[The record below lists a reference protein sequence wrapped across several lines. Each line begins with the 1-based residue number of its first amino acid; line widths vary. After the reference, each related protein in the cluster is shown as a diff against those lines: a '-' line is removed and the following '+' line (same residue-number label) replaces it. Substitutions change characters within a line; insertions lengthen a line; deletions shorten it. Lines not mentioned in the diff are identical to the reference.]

1 MKLFC
6 ILFFL
11 FGCSENKNINNED
24 ILATVGNRTITV
36 SDFIKRS
43 EYNIRPQYC
52 RGKSELD
59 RNIILNSLIAE
70 KLISID
76 NGGKN
81 NKNLEIIGRKEQKMR
96 ELQYNTEVVNNINIE
111 HLSENIYRNASRKF
125 IISYY
130 SFPTQDFAE
139 SIKIDIDDGNLLFV
153 EVGPQILQQVEIP
166 SRELVYN
173 AQVNSSL
180 YKNFFSTNIEINKIY
195 GPFNIDGVYIIF
207 RVDNWINN
215 IELSKINRENFI
227 EDIKNISLAFEAD
240 IKYRKFI
247 NNLLRGKKIIFSADM
262 LNKIKEIL
270 SQSLD
275 SDSNKKLEMIKL
287 YKITDDDNI
296 NNDILFSLNDS
307 SWSISDFN
315 NLLKKDPINFRTN
328 RENQI
333 SLKEIKNI
341 VIEKIENH
349 FLTVNA
355 YQNDLD
361 NDQIIIR
368 EKNLWADYYSSVEV
382 INDILNKSSVKLLKS
397 NQIQIMDELL
407 NPLFLKL
414 KDKYHDQI
422 HINYNLLYKI
432 KLSDINMRAQ
442 YKEQAYKQ
450 IIPLFP
456 VTTNI
461 NVLN

>member
-1 MKLFC
+1 M
-6 ILFFL
+6 
-11 FGCSENKNINNED
+11 
-24 ILATVGNRTITV
+24 TIW
-36 SDFIKRS
+36 
-43 EYNIRPQYC
+43 
-52 RGKSELD
+52 L
-59 RNIILNSLIAE
+59 
-70 KLISID
+70 
-76 NGGKN
+76 
-81 NKNLEIIGRKEQKMR
+81 
-96 ELQYNTEVVNNINIE
+96 
-111 HLSENIYRNASRKF
+111 
-125 IISYY
+125 YY
-130 SFPTQDFAE
+130 
-139 SIKIDIDDGNLLFV
+139 
-153 EVGPQILQQVEIP
+153 
-166 SRELVYN
+166 
-173 AQVNSSL
+173 
-180 YKNFFSTNIEINKIY
+180 
-195 GPFNIDGVYIIF
+195 
-207 RVDNWINN
+207 

-227 EDIKNISLAFEAD
+227 EDIKNISQDFEAD

-247 NNLLRGKKIIFSADM
+247 NNLLKGKKIIFSADM
-262 LNKIKEIL
+262 LYKIQEIL

-275 SDSNKKLEMIKL
+275 GDSNKKLEIIKL
-287 YKITDDDNI
+287 YKITDDNNI

-307 SWSISDFN
+307 TWSISDFN